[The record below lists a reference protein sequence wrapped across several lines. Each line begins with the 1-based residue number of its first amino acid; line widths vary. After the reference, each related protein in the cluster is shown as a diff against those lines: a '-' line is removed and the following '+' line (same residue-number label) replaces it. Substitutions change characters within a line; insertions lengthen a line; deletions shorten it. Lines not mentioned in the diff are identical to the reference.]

1 MAFIIVQNFDNIIVA
16 GIRIALKERGK
27 ADLKGI
33 TVDDSVR
40 YYFYDFTFQG
50 DSMLL
55 LVSKFSKETPL
66 QYQRRAARLNAALG
80 IHVVFYFDH
89 LDYYEKKR
97 LLEKG
102 VYYVAGE
109 NNAFLPTLLTTPTT
123 RRKTAR
129 LLSACGQYILLS
141 QLQGKEIEGSTISA
155 LAEWMPYTYVSIAKG
170 VQNLE
175 DLSIVASKKQPDGT
189 KVITFTKSGLELWE
203 TAKPFMSSP
212 VKKTVFCDAL
222 PSGHYPTA
230 GISALSSYSNLA
242 DDDTPTVAVYAGHF
256 RDVDFNG
263 LNDFDGNYKMEIWKY
278 PPIEENVVD
287 RLSLYLSLEEDLDP
301 RVHKEIE
308 NMFESIWK

>member
-1 MAFIIVQNFDNIIVA
+1 MQNFDKIIVA
-16 GIRIALKERGK
+16 GIRIALRERVK

-40 YYFYDFTFQG
+40 YSFYDFSFQG

-66 QYQRRAARLNAALG
+66 QSQRRAARLSATLG
-80 IHVVFYFDH
+80 LCVVFYFDR

-109 NNAFLPTLLTTPTT
+109 NNAYLPTLLSSLAT
-123 RRKTAR
+123 RRKAAVR
-129 LLSACGQYILLS
+129 LSACGQYILLS
-141 QLQGKEIEGSTISA
+141 QLHGREVEGSTISA
-155 LAEWMPYTYVSIAKG
+155 LAERMPYTYVSIAKG

-175 DLSIVASKKQPDGT
+175 DLSIVASKKQPNGT
-189 KVITFTKSGLELWE
+189 KVITFTKSGRELWE
-203 TAKPFMSSP
+203 SAKPFMSSP
-212 VKKTVFCDAL
+212 ITKIVFCDAL
-222 PSGHYPTA
+222 PSRSYPAA

-256 RDVDFNG
+256 KDVEFNG
-263 LNDFDGNYKMEIWKY
+263 LNEFDGNFKVEIWKY
-278 PPIEENVVD
+278 PPIGEDVVD
-287 RLSLYLSLEEDLDP
+287 RLSLYLSLEEDQDP

-308 NMFESIWK
+308 SMFESIWK

>member
-1 MAFIIVQNFDNIIVA
+1 MQNFDNIIVA
-16 GIRIALKERGK
+16 GIKIALKERGK

-33 TVDDSVR
+33 TVDDSAR
-40 YYFYDFTFQG
+40 YSFYDFTFQG
-50 DSMLL
+50 SSMLL

-66 QYQRRAARLNAALG
+66 QYQRRAVRLSAALG
-80 IHVVFYFDH
+80 VCIVFYFDH
-89 LDYYEKKR
+89 LDFYERKR

-109 NNAFLPTLLTTPTT
+109 NNAYLPTLLTTPAS
-123 RRKTAR
+123 RRKAVGH
-129 LLSACGQYILLS
+129 LSACGQYILLS
-141 QLQGKEIEGSTISA
+141 QLQGRKVEGCTISA

-175 DLSIVASKKQPDGT
+175 DLSLVASRKDPDGT
-189 KVITFTKSGLELWE
+189 KVIAFTKSGWELWE

-222 PSGHYPTA
+222 PSGHYPAA

-256 RDVDFNG
+256 KDVDFDG
-263 LNDFDGNYKMEIWKY
+263 LNDFDGNFKMEIWKY
-278 PPIEENVVD
+278 PPIGEDVVD
-287 RLSLYLSLEEDLDP
+287 RLSLYLSLEEDQDP